1 MNILVVGSLRK
12 VPVYAEH
19 CGEFVRRLG
28 EVIVDHNH
36 TVLTG
41 CRGSL
46 DKAIAEA
53 AHKRSGEID
62 KDNRARLISY
72 RLKNAEPVHRY
83 GTIHVSCRTDW
94 ELTHPDLNP
103 PEQIAEA
110 DVVIFVAGGEGTFIA
125 ANWARIAG
133 KPILGV
139 AQFGGAGE
147 AIYERERSHFEE
159 RYSSFVS
166 RQKFDMLNQDTLDM
180 GQLASD
186 VISLAERI
194 MSPNAVFTIMPFT
207 SEFRDVYA
215 SYRIVCED
223 FKFDAVRTD
232 ESESTERIVP
242 QIIEGI
248 RHSAFVVA
256 DVSDIS
262 PNVFYEIGF
271 AQGLGK
277 PVILTAK
284 KGTALPFDIADI
296 PVIFWDGQEDLKDKL
311 RRRIKHVA
319 SRFGR

>member
-1 MNILVVGSLRK
+1 MNILAVGSLRK
-12 VPVYAEH
+12 VPVYAEL
-19 CGEFVRRLG
+19 CKEFVRRLG
-28 EVIVDHNH
+28 EVIVDRNH
-36 TVLTG
+36 ILLTG

-46 DKAIAEA
+46 DEAIAEA
-53 AHKRSGEID
+53 ACKRLEEIA
-62 KDNRARLISY
+62 KESRPRLISY

-83 GTIHVSCRTDW
+83 GTIRVSSLTDW

-103 PEQIAEA
+103 PEQLVEA
-110 DVVIFVAGGEGTFIA
+110 DVAILIAGGEGTFIA

-147 AIYERERSHFEE
+147 AIYERERSRVEA
-159 RYSSFVS
+159 RYYSFVS
-166 RQKFDMLNQDTLDM
+166 TPEFDMLNQDTLDM
-180 GQLASD
+180 GQLAND

-194 MSPNAVFTIMPFT
+194 ISPKAVFTVMPFT

-215 SYRIVCED
+215 SYSIVCKE
-223 FKFDAVRTD
+223 FEFDAVRTD

-242 QIIEGI
+242 RIIEGI
-248 RHSAFVVA
+248 RYSAFVIA

-284 KGTALPFDIADI
+284 KGTVLPFDIADV
-296 PVIFWDGQEDLKDKL
+296 PVVFWDGQEDLKDKL
-311 RRRIKHVA
+311 RRRIEHVA
-319 SRFGR
+319 SGLRR